1 MKTVHLFVFDTLS
14 DWETG
19 FATAWIASPG
29 MGLPQDR
36 FTVETVAETSDP
48 VRTAGGL
55 RILPDHLLGDLNPN
69 DSAMLI
75 LPGGGA
81 WDEGKHQAAAEK
93 AGAFLA
99 ADRPVAAICGATSG
113 LARAGLLDTYRH
125 TSNALEYLVAT
136 GYAGERL
143 YADVPAI
150 TDGNLITAGAVNPI
164 EFAREIFLKLDLF
177 PQPVLDAWYG
187 LFKTGEA
194 AYFYEMALAASEANN

>member
-1 MKTVHLFVFDTLS
+1 METVHLFVFDTLS

-19 FATAWIASPG
+19 FATAWITSPG

-36 FTVETVAETSDP
+36 FRVETVAETGEP
-48 VRTAGGL
+48 IRTAGGL
-55 RILPDHLLGDLNPN
+55 RILPDHLLGEISPAH
-69 DSAMLI
+69 SAMFI

-81 WDEGKHQAAAEK
+81 WDEGRHQDAAEK
-93 AGAFLA
+93 AREFLA

-125 TSNALEYLVAT
+125 TSNAREYLIAT
-136 GYAGERL
+136 GYAGERMYVDL
-143 YADVPAI
+143 PAV

-194 AYFYEMALAASEANN
+194 AYFYEMALAASEVNS